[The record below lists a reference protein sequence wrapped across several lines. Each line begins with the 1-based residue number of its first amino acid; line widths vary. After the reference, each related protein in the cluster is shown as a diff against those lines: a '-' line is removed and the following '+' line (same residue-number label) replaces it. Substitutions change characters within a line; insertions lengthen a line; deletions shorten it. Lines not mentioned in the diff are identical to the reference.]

1 MWLIVGLGNP
11 GREYARNRHNVGF
24 MAIDELA
31 EATGADS
38 FRSKFSGE
46 LARASLRNEEALLL
60 KPMTYMNLSGDS
72 VQPCAAFFKI
82 PPERIIVVHD
92 ELDVPFGELK
102 LKLGGGHAGHN
113 GLRSIKA
120 RIKGDFG
127 RVRIGIGRPPAS
139 FRGDVA
145 DYVLQDFTSDEREN
159 LPKIVERARRS
170 VLDIAARGFAA
181 AMKRTNT
188 RPKKKKPAPTA
199 EAPVDP
205 SSTDPTEAV

>member
-1 MWLIVGLGNP
+1 MWLVVGLGNP

-24 MAIDELA
+24 MVIDEIA
-31 EATGADS
+31 EATSADS

-46 LARASLRNEEALLL
+46 MARTSFKDEDALLL
-60 KPMTYMNLSGDS
+60 KPMTYMNLSGDC

-82 PPERIIVVHD
+82 PAERIIVIHD

-113 GLRSIKA
+113 GLRSLMG

-127 RVRIGIGRPPAS
+127 RVRVGIGRPPAS

-145 DYVLQDFTSDEREN
+145 DFVLQDFTSDEHDT
-159 LPKIVERARRS
+159 LPKIVEGARRS

-188 RPKKKKPAPTA
+188 RPKKKKPPA
-199 EAPVDP
+199 EPAAQQP
-205 SSTDPTEAV
+205 SSGTEPSDSV